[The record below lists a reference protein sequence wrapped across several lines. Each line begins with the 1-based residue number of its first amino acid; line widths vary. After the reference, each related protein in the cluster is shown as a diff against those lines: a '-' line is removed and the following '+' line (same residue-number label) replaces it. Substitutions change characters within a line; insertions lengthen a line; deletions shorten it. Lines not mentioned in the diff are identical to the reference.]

1 MNDNCCLEYSGD
13 QDSIFFL
20 SKYTCAGDEIGWDF
34 VNLVKTSKISFTAF
48 CNEMTRRYQT
58 TNVLTA
64 PFKSVNTFVKWIL
77 AWMGSMKIDFRKE
90 VDPWCKYQPK
100 VLACD
105 GTHVGVSIK
114 NMKLHNPVTSIDDAS
129 SQITPFHKRLINSN
143 NHGMLHT

>member
-20 SKYTCAGDEIGWDF
+20 CKYTCAGDEIGWDF
-34 VNLVKTSKISFTAF
+34 FNLVKTSKISFTAF

-58 TNVLTA
+58 TNILA
-64 PFKSVNTFVKWIL
+64 AQFMSVNTFVKWIF
-77 AWMGSMKIDFRKE
+77 AWMSSMKIEFRKE

-114 NMKLHNPVTSIDDAS
+114 DMELHNPVTSVDDAS
-129 SQITPFHKRLINSN
+129 SHRSFHFIK
-143 NHGMLHT
+143 G